1 MPKEKK
7 DKDKKAK
14 SSSKDDPPP
23 TQVPALEVQHVSVID
38 TLASGYDTSSE
49 GSAPDAQSSVTLLT
63 AARIPSPST
72 PSEGVDSSRYA
83 LEAPTSPSKNKKSK
97 DKKEKSK
104 SKDKSKDKKKAS
116 PSLSPASSSH
126 ASTKESRTSTKF
138 QPLLF

>member
-104 SKDKSKDKKKAS
+104 SKDKKKAS